1 MGLKSF
7 LVSKYGAIT
16 GAVLG
21 VGAGVG
27 ANVAIAE
34 GLKEGLAEEARNVEF
49 AKIQSDLGMGYAS
62 PDAFK
67 EFLTTLASP
76 EHAGEYGH
84 DVAVQY
90 LSQIDAVGAAAEMT
104 SYYQPTTLMGT
115 AAACAVVV
123 AGYCIARH
131 FAKKSLNSQELEK

>member
-34 GLKEGLAEEARNVEF
+34 GLKEGLAEEAKNNKLLEIAASYNMTDYTIPELYGIFRSEANMHNPLAIEALNQV
-49 AKIQSDLGMGYAS
+49 DLA
-62 PDAFK
+62 
-67 EFLTTLASP
+67 
-76 EHAGEYGH
+76 
-84 DVAVQY
+84 
-90 LSQIDAVGAAAEMT
+90 GAAAEMT